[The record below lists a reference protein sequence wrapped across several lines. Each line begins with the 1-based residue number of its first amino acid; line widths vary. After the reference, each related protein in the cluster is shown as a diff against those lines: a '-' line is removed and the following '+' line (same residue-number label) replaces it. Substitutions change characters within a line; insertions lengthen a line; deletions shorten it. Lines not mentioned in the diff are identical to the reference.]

1 MNNKKPIIGI
11 TTSMSES
18 FIHMKRT
25 YFDAIFEAGGIPV
38 FIPHTGGKEDAE
50 KFLAFCDGVLFAG
63 GNDVDPKHYGEEIA
77 FDNVET
83 TPLRDDFELALAELI
98 KNDSRPVL
106 GICRGEQLLN
116 VAFGGSLYQHID
128 GHQQEEPGAQNLRK
142 TAVKEGTLL
151 HKLADKQEIFTNS
164 FHHQAVKDVAPG
176 FVASAFAEDGTIE
189 AIEPENAL
197 TSERF
202 ILAVQWHPEMFFK
215 TDETA
220 KNIFDAFVG
229 AAKKNA
235 KC

>member
-11 TTSMSES
+11 TTSMSDS
-18 FIHMKRT
+18 FIRMKRT

-38 FIPHTGGKEDAE
+38 FLPFSGGAADAE
-50 KFLAFCDGVLFAG
+50 RYLSLCDGILFAG
-63 GNDVDPKHYGEEIA
+63 GADVDPKYYGEEIK

-83 TPLRDDFELALAELI
+83 VPLRDEFELALAELI

-128 GHQQEEPGAQNLRK
+128 GHRQEEPGAQNLRSAK
-142 TAVKEGTLL
+142 LVEGTLL
-151 HKLADKQEIFTNS
+151 HNLADKQEIFTNT

-176 FVASAFAEDGTIE
+176 FVASAIAEDGTVE

-220 KNIFDAFVG
+220 KNIFSAFVE
-229 AAKKNA
+229 AAKQHD
-235 KC
+235 

>member
-1 MNNKKPIIGI
+1 MNNNRPIIGI

-18 FIHMKRT
+18 FIRMKRT
-25 YFDAIFEAGGIPV
+25 YFDAIFEAGGLPV
-38 FIPHTGGKEDAE
+38 FLPFSGGAADAE
-50 KFLAFCDGVLFAG
+50 RYLSFCDGILFAG
-63 GNDVDPKHYGEEIA
+63 GGDVDPKHYGEAIK

-83 TPLRDDFELALAELI
+83 VPMRDEFELTLAELI
-98 KNDSRPVL
+98 KNDTRPIL

-128 GHQQEEPGAQNLRK
+128 GHKQEEPGAQNLRR
-142 TAVKEGTLL
+142 AVVKEGTLL
-151 HKLADKQEIFTNS
+151 HKLAGTSEIFTNT

-176 FVASAFAEDGTIE
+176 FVASAYAEDGTVE

-202 ILAVQWHPEMFFK
+202 ILAVQWHPEMFFG

-220 KNIFDAFVG
+220 KNIFNAFVE
-229 AAKKNA
+229 AAK
-235 KC
+235 CHD